1 LLAQPVQMWLT
12 DMANVARSIFQLAY
26 EISPIFLTNGAAQ
39 NIPGQMLPIVAI
51 TEAASFAGNILEG
64 NGAPD
69 LDQFVS
75 RFRPLPGSTL
85 IDNEIGDYPFANQ
98 AVAANAIIAKPLRLS
113 MLMNSPANQ
122 GGGYVSKLI
131 TFTALKAA
139 LDQHNQSGGTYTVL
153 TPSFIYTNCIM
164 TNMVDVSR
172 PDSQQP
178 QNAWQF
184 EFVRPL
190 LTENESQSVLNSL
203 MSKLEAQLPIPSQSG
218 AIGWSG
224 LNATYLNP
232 AGPVGSTIPRISN
245 TFGSTSNIASNLMP
259 SSNWY

>member
-1 LLAQPVQMWLT
+1 
-12 DMANVARSIFQLAY
+12 MANVARSIFQLAY
-26 EISPIFLTNGAAQ
+26 EISPIFLTNGVAQ

-51 TEAASFAGNILEG
+51 TEAASFAGNVLEG

-69 LDQFVS
+69 LNQFIA
-75 RFRPLPGSTL
+75 RFRSLPGSTL

-122 GGGYVSKLI
+122 GGGYVAKLI
-131 TFTALKAA
+131 TFTALKAT
-139 LDQHNQSGGTYTVL
+139 LDEHNQSGGTYTIL
-153 TPSFIYTNCIM
+153 TPSYIYTNCII
-164 TNMVDVSR
+164 TSMVDVSR

-184 EFVRPL
+184 EFVKPL
-190 LTENESQSVLNSL
+190 LTDSEATSVLNSL
-203 MSKLEAQLPIPSQSG
+203 MSKMDAQLPVASQSG

-224 LNATYLNP
+224 VNSTLLNP
-232 AGPVGSTIPRISN
+232 SGPVGSTIPGISN
-245 TFGSTSNIASNLMP
+245 NFGSAINLASKLVP
-259 SSNWY
+259 STNYY

>member
-1 LLAQPVQMWLT
+1 MSNT
-12 DMANVARSIFQLAY
+12 ARSIFQLAY
-26 EISPIFLTNGAAQ
+26 EISPIFLTNGVAQ

-64 NGAPD
+64 NGVPN
-69 LDQFVS
+69 LNQFVS
-75 RFRPLPGSTL
+75 RFRPLPGTTL

-98 AVAANAIIAKPLRLS
+98 TVAANAIIAKPLRLS

-139 LDQHNQSGGTYTVL
+139 LDEHNQSGGTYTIL
-153 TPSFIYTNCIM
+153 TPSYVYTNCIM
-164 TNMVDVSR
+164 THMVDVSR

-184 EFVRPL
+184 EFVKPL
-190 LTENESQSVLNSL
+190 LTDSEAQSVLNTL
-203 MSKLEAQLPIPSQSG
+203 MSKVEAKLPVPSVGG
-218 AIGWSG
+218 AVGWSG
-224 LNATYLNP
+224 LSSTYLNP
-232 AGPVGSTIPRISN
+232 AGPVGSTIPSLSGN
-245 TFGSTSNIASNLMP
+245 FGSTTNLASKLIP
-259 SSNWY
+259 STNWY

>member
-1 LLAQPVQMWLT
+1 MS
-12 DMANVARSIFQLAY
+12 NIARSIFQLAY
-26 EISPIFLTNGAAQ
+26 EISPIFLTNGVAQ

-64 NGAPD
+64 NGVPN

-131 TFTALKAA
+131 TFTALKAT
-139 LDQHNQSGGTYTVL
+139 LDEHNQSGGTYTIM
-153 TPSFIYTNCIM
+153 TPSYIYANCIM
-164 TNMVDVSR
+164 TSMVDVSR

-184 EFVRPL
+184 EFVKPL
-190 LTENESQSVLNSL
+190 LTANEAQSVLNTL
-203 MSKLEAQLPIPSQSG
+203 MSKMDAQLPVISQSG

-224 LNATYLNP
+224 LSSTYLNP
-232 AGPVGSTIPRISN
+232 AGPVGATIPSISN
-245 TFGSTSNIASNLMP
+245 TFGSVTNLSSRLVP
-259 SSNWY
+259 SSNYY